1 MKALREF
8 DWKIKFS
15 LHLQEKKCQ
24 RAAVEIMRLEIE
36 LLDARER
43 ANYAEQKLT
52 RLGIK
57 F

>member
-1 MKALREF
+1 MKAQRES
-8 DWKIKFS
+8 DWKIEFS
-15 LHLQEKKCQ
+15 LQEKKCQ
-24 RAAVEIMRLEIE
+24 RAAIEIMQLENE